1 MAESERQKEKEEI
14 KIKIR
19 QRYKGVDKEELDL
32 LPALPT
38 ENLFESAA
46 TKRGHDQGTSGL
58 GTGGNLCG

>member
-46 TKRGHDQGTSGL
+46 TKRV
-58 GTGGNLCG
+58 CAY